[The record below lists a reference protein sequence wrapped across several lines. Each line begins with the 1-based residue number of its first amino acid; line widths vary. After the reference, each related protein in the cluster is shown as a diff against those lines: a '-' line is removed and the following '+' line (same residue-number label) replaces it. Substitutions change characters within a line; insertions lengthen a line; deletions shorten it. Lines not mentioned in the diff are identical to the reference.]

1 MNQQSAKKSPPPPS
15 NLPTI
20 RIVVADDHPVVR
32 FGVKN
37 MLQNEPGFEVI
48 GEAEDG
54 DDAIT
59 QTLELEPDILLLD
72 VAMPRLP
79 GLEAMRAIMTK
90 SPRVKIVL
98 LTSTISTQQVIEA
111 LQIGARGIVLKD
123 SVVGDLAQALR
134 AVLGGDYW
142 IGGERVANLL
152 KALQGLQAQAA
163 AVPER
168 KTYGLTPRELE
179 VVTCIVE
186 GCSNRDIAKQFSIS
200 EETVKRHLSNVHFQ
214 VKRGGLQHPDAAEA
228 PLRGHHLVNEIHFH
242 AVVRLEGFDV
252 GLMELVELR
261 VGLVGEDNHV
271 RREPVFERVLR
282 GLLNSGRRLRPG
294 CFCAILARLF
304 PCLSRRHWWYLW
316 VENSL
321 GRWLAVLRL
330 PVSC

>member
-1 MNQQSAKKSPPPPS
+1 MSQQAAKKSTT
-15 NLPTI
+15 PTSGVAPI

-32 FGVKN
+32 FGVRN
-37 MLQNEPGFEVI
+37 MLQNEPGFEVV

-72 VAMPRLP
+72 ILMPRLP

-98 LTSTISTQQVIEA
+98 LTGTITVQQIIEA
-111 LQIGARGIVLKD
+111 LQIGARGIVLKQ
-123 SVVGDLAQALR
+123 SVAGDLTQALR

-152 KALQGLQAQAA
+152 KALQELQAQAA

-186 GCSNRDIAKQFSIS
+186 GCSNRDIATQFSIS
-200 EETVKRHLSNVHFQ
+200 EETVKRHLSNVFDKTG
-214 VKRGGLQHPDAAEA
+214 VST
-228 PLRGHHLVNEIHFH
+228 
-242 AVVRLEGFDV
+242 RLELALFAIAHK
-252 GLMELVELR
+252 LVEL
-261 VGLVGEDNHV
+261 
-271 RREPVFERVLR
+271 
-282 GLLNSGRRLRPG
+282 
-294 CFCAILARLF
+294 
-304 PCLSRRHWWYLW
+304 
-316 VENSL
+316 
-321 GRWLAVLRL
+321 
-330 PVSC
+330 

>member
-1 MNQQSAKKSPPPPS
+1 MSQHAAKKSS
-15 NLPTI
+15 TPTSGVAPI

-32 FGVKN
+32 FGVRN
-37 MLQNEPGFEVI
+37 MLLNEPGFEVV

-72 VAMPRLP
+72 VLMPRLP

-98 LTSTISTQQVIEA
+98 LTSTISVQQIIEA
-111 LQIGARGIVLKD
+111 LQIGARGIVLKQ
-123 SVVGDLAQALR
+123 SVAGDLTQALR

-152 KALQGLQAQAA
+152 KALQELQAQAA

-186 GCSNRDIAKQFSIS
+186 GCSNRDIATQFSIS
-200 EETVKRHLSNVHFQ
+200 EETVKRHLSNVFDKTG
-214 VKRGGLQHPDAAEA
+214 VST
-228 PLRGHHLVNEIHFH
+228 
-242 AVVRLEGFDV
+242 RLELALFAIAHK
-252 GLMELVELR
+252 LVEL
-261 VGLVGEDNHV
+261 
-271 RREPVFERVLR
+271 
-282 GLLNSGRRLRPG
+282 
-294 CFCAILARLF
+294 
-304 PCLSRRHWWYLW
+304 
-316 VENSL
+316 
-321 GRWLAVLRL
+321 
-330 PVSC
+330 